1 MYFFKSIRLGFRQ
14 WLDSDIGPFVELN
27 QDPRVMEFF
36 PKTQSREETL
46 AMVER
51 VKS

>member
-1 MYFFKSIRLGFRQ
+1 MYFFKSKRLGFRQ